1 MLQRKRKTAFAITFM
16 EDKMDD
22 DADADTC
29 QSFAWL
35 LVS

>member
-1 MLQRKRKTAFAITFM
+1 MLYKSKKAVATICM